1 MAIAWIGTAA
11 LSVILLLGQSND
23 LPMAGI
29 DLATRTELASRALE
43 LRDDRIEYVAAAG
56 YALAVQE
63 HRYLTVVSERERD
76 RRQDQEELGQEPPD
90 GEAGQYLQETV
101 VEPHIHPSEPAPVA
115 YTGSIPSLI
124 RSIFA
129 EEGVGE
135 WGDFAVSVANCESGF
150 NPNAVGGSGEVGLF
164 QLLPV
169 DGLLPTFYAYGFS
182 NWASPEEQSRFV
194 ARYIRANSWNPWSC
208 A

>member
-1 MAIAWIGTAA
+1 

-23 LPMAGI
+23 LPVAGI

-63 HRYLTVVSERERD
+63 HRYLTVVSERERH

-90 GEAGQYLQETV
+90 GEARQYLQETV
-101 VEPHIHPSEPAPVA
+101 VEPHTHPSIF
-115 YTGSIPSLI
+115 TGSIPSLI
-124 RSIFA
+124 RSVFA

-135 WGDFAVSVANCESGF
+135 WGDFAVSVASCESGF
-150 NPNAVGGSGEVGLF
+150 DPAAVGESGEVGLF

-169 DGLLPTFYAYGFS
+169 DGLLPTFYADGFS
-182 NWASPEEQSRFV
+182 DWSSPEEQSRFV
-194 ARYIRANSWNPWSC
+194 AQYIRVNSWNPWSC